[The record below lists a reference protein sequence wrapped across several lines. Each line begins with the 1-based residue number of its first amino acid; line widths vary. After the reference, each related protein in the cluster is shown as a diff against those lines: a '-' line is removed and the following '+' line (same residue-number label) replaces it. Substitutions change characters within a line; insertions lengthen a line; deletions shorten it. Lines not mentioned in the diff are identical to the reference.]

1 MTAASGSGGDPTNP
15 FPVRVGD
22 LIRIPEADYCYG
34 LGELLMRI
42 TVVPAS
48 AHVPGLEWVE
58 LAGVPIGYRGREGT
72 PRSALVRAS
81 ALRRPGRVIR
91 PGRPPCQ
98 EDSR

>member
-1 MTAASGSGGDPTNP
+1 MTAAAGPGADRSTP

-22 LIRIPEADYCYG
+22 LIRIPESEYCYG
-34 LGELLMRI
+34 VGELLMRI

-58 LAGVPIGYRGREGT
+58 LAGVPIGHRGREGD

-91 PGRPPCQ
+91 LPRPG
-98 EDSR
+98 S